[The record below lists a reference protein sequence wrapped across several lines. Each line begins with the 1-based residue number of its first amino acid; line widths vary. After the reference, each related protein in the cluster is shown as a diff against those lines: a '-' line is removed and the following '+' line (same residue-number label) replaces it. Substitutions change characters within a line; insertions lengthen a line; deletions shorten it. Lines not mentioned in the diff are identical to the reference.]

1 VGAHWNERALEQ
13 QLTQW
18 ELERQAQREH
28 QAGQHHGG
36 GSPQHGAQKV
46 PPREEHAREQS
57 TEHDVAQTLDEA
69 ETETHILAKTPDQ
82 TSQSCNRD
90 KYHRQQSGESQA
102 DAK

>member
-13 QLTQW
+13 QLTQS

-46 PPREEHAREQS
+46 PPREEHEHEQS

-69 ETETHILAKTPDQ
+69 ETETHRLAKTPDQ
-82 TSQSCNRD
+82 TSQSYNRD
-90 KYHRQQSGESQA
+90 NYHRQQSGESQA